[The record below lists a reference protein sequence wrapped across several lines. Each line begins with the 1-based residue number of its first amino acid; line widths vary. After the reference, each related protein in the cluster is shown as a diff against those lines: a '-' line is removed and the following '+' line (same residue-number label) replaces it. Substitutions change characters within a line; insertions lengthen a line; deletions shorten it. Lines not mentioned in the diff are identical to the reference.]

1 MSAGRIPV
9 NVRLARRKNILKSTG
24 STTVQNGK
32 GSEGDPR
39 GFQKVGAKREDFE
52 ERVEVAKRYF

>member
-32 GSEGDPR
+32 GSEGDPTS
-39 GFQKVGAKREDFE
+39 FQKVGAKREDFE
-52 ERVEVAKRYF
+52 GGVEVAKRYF